1 MARLA
6 TTSDAFNA
14 IAEPRRRAILQ
25 LLVRGER
32 SVNDIAQSLRVRQP
46 QASKHLGVLRQVGL
60 VDARGVGQ
68 QRLYALNADGLKP
81 IHDWVKPFERFWTES
96 LDRLEQYL
104 EHVQRNETT
113 HRPSR
118 RRSAR
123 RGCKPR
129 RR

>member
-32 SVNDIAQSLRVRQP
+32 SVNDIARSVRIRQP
-46 QASKHLGVLRQVGL
+46 QASKHLGVLREVGL

-104 EHVQRNETT
+104 RDVQRNENPP
-113 HRPSR
+113 RAAQR
-118 RRSAR
+118 KSAR
-123 RGCKPR
+123 RPGPTR